1 MELIEVI
8 DIFEQEKN
16 NVLPKGKSTKVN
28 QDFSFDEKIFSKMA
42 NFIINLEPENLSDS
56 QLEYVINMIEMLE
69 VENDDIDN
77 EDIKEGEGNPK
88 LAKRSLST
96 KNQSSKIW
104 YRKNRN
110 KIKKRKERLKRSSQ
124 GRKRIISKDRL
135 ERQGRTPTGRRNV
148 KYHVRKK
155 SDRRE

>member
-8 DIFEQEKN
+8 DILEQEKN
-16 NVLPKGKSTKVN
+16 NVLPKGNSTKVN